1 MPTPNGLLFTQRPC
15 LYLTG
20 DPLDR
25 RQLLKIS
32 AYRSML
38 AGLGAC
44 SQFNTLMAAEKS
56 KDLPAWPVNIQKII
70 FGSCLDQKKAQPI
83 WQTILAAKPD
93 LFIFGGDNV
102 YASSQPWLLQNLK
115 NAYAS
120 QAAQPGFAALR
131 ATVPHVAI
139 WDDHDMGLND
149 GGLEFPHKQEAKNAF
164 IDFWRLPVDDPR
176 RAREGLYHAHVFG
189 PVGQRVQVILLD
201 TRWFRSKLRVTDQRD
216 APGKERYLPDTDP
229 QKTMLGEAQ
238 WQWLETQLK
247 QAAEVRLI
255 VSGVQVIV
263 EGHGWEGWGNFP
275 REQEKLK
282 QLIVNTGA
290 KGVVLLSG
298 DRHIG
303 AIYKS
308 SSSLGYPLYEITS
321 SGMTHAWATAKEP
334 GPNRLGELITQ
345 NHFGLIEMD
354 WSKQEIQL
362 GLQNTQGEWLKKQS
376 IALSELR

>member
-1 MPTPNGLLFTQRPC
+1 M
-15 LYLTG
+15 TG

-32 AYRSML
+32 AYSSLL

-44 SQFNTLMAAEKS
+44 AQVNGVNAVEKS
-56 KDLPAWPVNIQKII
+56 NGLPAWPSEVQKII
-70 FGSCLDQKKAQPI
+70 FGSCIDQQKAQPI

-102 YASSQPWLLQNLK
+102 YASNQPWQLQNLK

-131 ATVPHVAI
+131 RGVPHVAI

-149 GGLEFPHKQEAKNAF
+149 GGVEFPYKQAAKNEF
-164 IDFWRLPVDDPR
+164 IDFWRLPADDPR
-176 RAREGLYHAHVFG
+176 RTREGLYHAHVFG
-189 PVGQRVQVILLD
+189 PVGKRVQVILLD
-201 TRWFRSKLRVTDQRD
+201 TRWFRSKLRVTDQRN
-216 APGKERYLPDTDP
+216 APGKERYVADNDP

-247 QAAEVRLI
+247 QPAEVRLI
-255 VSGVQVIV
+255 VSSVQVIV
-263 EGHGWEGWGNFP
+263 EGHGWEGWSNFP

-282 QLIVNTGA
+282 QLIQKTAA

-303 AIYKS
+303 ALYKS
-308 SSSLGYPLYEITS
+308 SGIQDYPLFEITS
-321 SGMTHAWATAKEP
+321 SGMTHAWAEAKED

-362 GLQNTQGEWLKKQS
+362 GFQNTQGEWLKKQT